1 LIRTQSLKSEVEKW
15 ERSAADEVA
24 RAERRGAARAFTA
37 MGLPPVKVAAAMA
50 DLFPGERF
58 NRKVVL
64 VQIRRARG
72 R

>member
-1 LIRTQSLKSEVEKW
+1 MIRTQSLKSEVEKW
-15 ERSAADEVA
+15 ERSVADEVA
-24 RAERRGAARAFTA
+24 RAERRGAALAFTA
-37 MGLPPVKVAAAMA
+37 MGLTPVKVASAMG

-64 VQIRRARG
+64 IQIRRARG